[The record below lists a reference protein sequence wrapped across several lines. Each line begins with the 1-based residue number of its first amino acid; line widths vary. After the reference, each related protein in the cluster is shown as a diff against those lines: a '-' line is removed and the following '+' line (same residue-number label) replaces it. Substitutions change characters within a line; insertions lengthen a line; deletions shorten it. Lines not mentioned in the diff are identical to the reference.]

1 MTMINTSTLISASQV
16 VDAVQNYVDWNRLY
30 MNTKLFA
37 LMNNLGL
44 VSAQVPTG
52 TGGKGN
58 YRILYNK
65 ATGVKTDYTL
75 TGAIADVGGGKI
87 KLTTVKGTPFHINP
101 GNFATELEN
110 VTARE
115 GLALRVIG
123 TVTNGAPVD
132 VEVNC
137 LLRITAV
144 TSAADWTVELIDTSL
159 TGANN
164 DACTAIKAGSHVL
177 LEEVAEFGGSAP
189 AADDMT
195 TTQDE
200 NYIQMFD
207 STYGKNLVA
216 LSQLTK
222 YDSAMETLYQ
232 AHEPAFYSKINTA
245 LWYGQGSYPT
255 TGHDYGNMKGIWKL
269 LNLADADLN
278 TASAKPIIKV
288 DSGTTFDFW
297 KFADVLA
304 ERGTDAPSKLHCYTT
319 SKMSMLIE
327 KAAFQ
332 MNKPV
337 DVSVVQFPKM
347 SFVKRSVQIGDT
359 ELIIIV
365 DDKLKYHPTLKEYT
379 ANGAQTAAKEHVM
392 VCLDPRNIGIT
403 YHNNAEYGVMIPAVR
418 PVLETRDKRTKEEH
432 IIAALTL
439 GVWNLHQHVAY
450 GITNS

>member
-1 MTMINTSTLISASQV
+1 MINTSTLISASQV

-58 YRILYNK
+58 YRVLYNK

-75 TGAIADVGGGKI
+75 TADILDVGGKKI

-101 GNFATELEN
+101 GAFATELEN
-110 VTARE
+110 VSARE

-123 TVTNGAPVD
+123 TVTND
-132 VEVNC
+132 VPADVAVNA

-144 TSAADWTVELIDTSL
+144 TSAADWTVELIDTNL
-159 TGANN
+159 TGGNN
-164 DACTAIKAGSHVL
+164 DACTAIKSGSYVL

-189 AADDMT
+189 TADDMT

-255 TGHDYGNMKGIWKL
+255 SGHDYGNMKGIWKL

-365 DDKLKYHPTLKEYT
+365 DDKLKYHPTLKEST
-379 ANGAQTAAKEHVM
+379 ANGAKTAAQEHVM
-392 VCLDPRNIGIT
+392 ICLDPRNTGIT

-450 GITNS
+450 GITNL

>member
-1 MTMINTSTLISASQV
+1 
-16 VDAVQNYVDWNRLY
+16 
-30 MNTKLFA
+30 
-37 LMNNLGL
+37 
-44 VSAQVPTG
+44 
-52 TGGKGN
+52 
-58 YRILYNK
+58 
-65 ATGVKTDYTL
+65 
-75 TGAIADVGGGKI
+75 
-87 KLTTVKGTPFHINP
+87 
-101 GNFATELEN
+101 
-110 VTARE
+110 
-115 GLALRVIG
+115 
-123 TVTNGAPVD
+123 VD

-278 TASAKPIIKV
+278 TASAKPIVKV

-365 DDKLKYHPTLKEYT
+365 DDKLKYHPTFKEST
-379 ANGAQTAAKEHVM
+379 ANGAQTAAQEHVM
-392 VCLDPRNIGIT
+392 ICLDPRNTGIT

>member
-1 MTMINTSTLISASQV
+1 MINTSTLISVSQV

-58 YRILYNK
+58 YRVLYNK

-75 TGAIADVGGGKI
+75 TADILDVGGGKI

-101 GNFATELEN
+101 GAFATELEN
-110 VTARE
+110 VSARE

-123 TVTNGAPVD
+123 TVINGDSAD
-132 VEVNC
+132 VAVNA

-144 TSAADWTVELIDTSL
+144 TSAADWTVELIDTNL
-159 TGANN
+159 TGGNN
-164 DACTAIKAGSHVL
+164 DACTAIKSGSYVL

-189 AADDMT
+189 TADDMT

-255 TGHDYGNMKGIWKL
+255 SGHDYGNMKGIWKL

-365 DDKLKYHPTLKEYT
+365 DDKLKYHPTLKEST
-379 ANGAQTAAKEHVM
+379 ANGAKTAAQEHVM
-392 VCLDPRNIGIT
+392 ICLDPRNTGIT

-450 GITNS
+450 GITNL